1 VHVTHNQT
9 EYVIEIGGEPNLEI
23 GKFPRSAAAVVGD
36 PEMVLISPRS
46 EIGLGHTHTS
56 AQIGEFQSSFSIWEN
71 YRLNQRAWFGHVET
85 LLM

>member
-1 VHVTHNQT
+1 MHVTHNQT
-9 EYVIEIGGEPNLEI
+9 ERVIEFGGEPNLEI
-23 GKFPRSAAAVVGD
+23 GEFPRIAAAVIGD

-46 EIGLGHTHTS
+46 EIGFGHTHTS
-56 AQIGEFQSSFSIWEN
+56 TQVGKYVSFLEG